1 MALIAARSVLSA
13 GLGLLKGGH
22 RSAFPVVKFN
32 VSRSLNILWNQVELL
47 NSFLD
52 WCVAFTVHI
61 EGPF

>member
-52 WCVAFTVHI
+52 
-61 EGPF
+61 